1 MAVRPLDC
9 RSRWLSTARA
19 NLAAGTPG
27 FWAPI
32 RFGLGSHNAQPP
44 MLAVEALVAGYGA
57 RKLAV
62 LPRLDVAAGKAALL
76 LGPSGSGKTT
86 LLLAIAGL
94 ADVLDGVVKVNDVD
108 VASLGPAARDRFR
121 GRSVGLVFQDL
132 HLIAGLSTLDNVL
145 LAPFAAGLPQDKPRA
160 LALLDELGLADR
172 AHRPAETLSRGQAQ
186 RAAIARAML
195 LRPKLILADEPTA
208 SLDDE
213 ACERVA
219 ELLARAAAET
229 GAALVIATHDL
240 RLRRR
245 FEVTVDAQPF
255 LEGAAA

>member
-1 MAVRPLDC
+1 
-9 RSRWLSTARA
+9 
-19 NLAAGTPG
+19 
-27 FWAPI
+27 
-32 RFGLGSHNAQPP
+32 
-44 MLAVEALVAGYGA
+44 MLAVEGLVAGYRGRPVA
-57 RKLAV
+57 R
-62 LPRLDVAAGKAALL
+62 LPRLDVAPGGAALL

-94 ADVLDGVVKVNDVD
+94 AEVMEGVARVDEVD
-108 VASLGPAARDRFR
+108 VAALRPAARDRFR
-121 GRSVGLVFQDL
+121 GRAIGLVFQDL
-132 HLIAGLSTLDNVL
+132 HLIAGLSALDNVL
-145 LAPFAAGLPQDKPRA
+145 LAPFAAGVAQDRGRA
-160 LALLDELGLADR
+160 LMLLAELGLEDR

-213 ACERVA
+213 ACARVSD
-219 ELLARAAAET
+219 LLARAAEKT

-245 FEVTVDAQPF
+245 FEVTVDAEPV
-255 LEGAAA
+255 A